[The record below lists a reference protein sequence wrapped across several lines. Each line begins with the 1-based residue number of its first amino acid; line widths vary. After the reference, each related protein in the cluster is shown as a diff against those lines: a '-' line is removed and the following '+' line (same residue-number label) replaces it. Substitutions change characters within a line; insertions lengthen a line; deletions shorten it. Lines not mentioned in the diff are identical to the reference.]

1 MLSVMT
7 PVSRE
12 QSQQD
17 DLVHPNHRADEV
29 YDTPQQTQP
38 SIDYSHALA
47 LCLAPQKKQ
56 EHTPQ

>member
-7 PVSRE
+7 TVSRK

-17 DLVHPNHRADEV
+17 DLVHPNHRAGEV
-29 YDTPQQTQP
+29 SQQTEP

-56 EHTPQ
+56 DHTPQ